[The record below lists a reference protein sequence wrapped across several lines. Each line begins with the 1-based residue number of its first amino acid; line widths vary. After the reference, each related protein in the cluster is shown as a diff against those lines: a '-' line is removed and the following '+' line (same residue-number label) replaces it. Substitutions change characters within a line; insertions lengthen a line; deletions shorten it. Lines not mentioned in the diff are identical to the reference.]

1 MTTTRRFGSVGSLV
15 GRFGVVFVWAI
26 VVVVFSVAKPDTF
39 PTTGNFSTLFAS
51 QAPLGVLA
59 LALIVPLT
67 AGDYDLSAAS
77 VLNFSSMLV
86 AVLNVQHHMPVAL
99 ACLLGVVFGLVV
111 GLFNGLVTVLFDI
124 DPFIITLGV
133 GTFLDGL
140 TLWIS
145 KSAPVSGVSQNL
157 VNLVVVD
164 RFLGLSLEFW
174 FLIIVAIVLFYVFT
188 FTPPGRRL
196 LIVGRGREV
205 ARLSGLGVN
214 RIRILSFVAS
224 GGLSGLAGVVYI
236 GSSGSADPSAGT
248 SLLLPAFAAAFL
260 GATVLVPG
268 RFNPWGTLVAVYFL
282 TTGINGLSQLGVSTF
297 VQQLFYGGALVIA
310 VLLSSLA
317 GRPSRRK
324 AKAAAGPLPADGAP
338 PTTAPSQ
345 PAQTTA

>member
-1 MTTTRRFGSVGSLV
+1 MTTTRRFGTPGGLFA
-15 GRFGVVFVWAI
+15 RFGVVIVWA
-26 VVVVFSVAKPDTF
+26 VVVLLFSIAKPDTF
-39 PTTGNFSTLFAS
+39 PTTTNFSTMFAS

-59 LALIVPLT
+59 LALIIPLT

-77 VLNFSSMLV
+77 VLNLSSMLV
-86 AVLNVQHHMPVAL
+86 AVLNVQHNMPIAV
-99 ACLLGVVFGLVV
+99 ACLLGVVLGVVV
-111 GLFNGLVTVLFDI
+111 GLFNGLVCVLFNI

-145 KSAPVSGVSQNL
+145 QSAPVSGVSQGL
-157 VNLVVVD
+157 VNLLVVD
-164 RFLGLSLEFW
+164 RFLGVSLAFW
-174 FLIIVAIVLFYVFT
+174 FLIIIAVILFYVFT

-205 ARLSGLGVN
+205 ARLSGLDVG
-214 RIRILSFVAS
+214 RIRVLSFIAC
-224 GGLSGLAGVVYI
+224 GALSGLAGVVYV
-236 GSSGSADPSAGT
+236 GTSGSADPSAGT

-260 GATVLVPG
+260 GATVLIPG

-317 GRPSRRK
+317 GRPSMRR
-324 AKAAAGPLPADGAP
+324 AKAAGGPPPAAAP
-338 PTTAPSQ
+338 AQ
-345 PAQTTA
+345 PAPASA